1 MTFKAPS
8 SRSMYSHSSTNR
20 ASRRHLDV
28 LLKRIAL
35 MVGVSCGLALVGWA
49 VSAQPSQSSTSDEL
63 KTLFE
68 QDQIDRL
75 GGTVSG
81 SNLSARDLARR
92 QRMLELLAA
101 GEVTTP
107 DDLYHAAFLLQ
118 HSNPAH
124 PDYTPELY
132 LLAHA
137 LAEAAAFEG
146 HEEARW
152 LSAAT
157 LDRYLQFTGGK
168 QFFGTQQQQQQDDK
182 GEWQRG
188 TPHGYLTAE
197 VLARFGLGE
206 R

>member
-1 MTFKAPS
+1 M
-8 SRSMYSHSSTNR
+8 
-20 ASRRHLDV
+20 

-35 MVGVSCGLALVGWA
+35 MVGVGCGLVLVGWA
-49 VSAQPSQSSTSDEL
+49 VSAQPSQSSTRAEL

-68 QDQIDRL
+68 QDQSDRL
-75 GGTVSG
+75 GGAVSG
-81 SNLSARDLARR
+81 SNLSERDLARR
-92 QRMLELLAA
+92 QRMMELLAA

-107 DDLYHAAFLLQ
+107 DDLYYAAFLLQ

-157 LDRYLQFTGGK
+157 LDRYLQFTGSE
-168 QFFGTQQQQQQDDK
+168 QFFGTQQQQDDK

-197 VLARFGLGE
+197 VLARFGLDK